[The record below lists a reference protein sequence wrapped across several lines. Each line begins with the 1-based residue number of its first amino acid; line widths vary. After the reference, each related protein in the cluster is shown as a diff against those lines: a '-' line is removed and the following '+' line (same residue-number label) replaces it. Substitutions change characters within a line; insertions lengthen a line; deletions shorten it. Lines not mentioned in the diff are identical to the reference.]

1 MNALF
6 PHEITVAHPCAW
18 DNSAITTSAYLK
30 ETSPYNVL
38 LSPQGMRYF
47 FQSSYEG
54 VSNGRLPVAHKNNM
68 YARDPKTGA
77 RVSPHKNIIFRID
90 KKRHND
96 EIYWDGKE
104 TSFEKAV
111 MDKKPILFV
120 LSDEFGTGANPT
132 GMQPVIDYTETE
144 NYKGKFIA
152 TPIASLEQLEKR
164 IKVMQRCLSFKR
176 HSEEIKEEITSIGSV
191 AFAGHVMPF
200 SQFFVRTEDELNAFF
215 DNIAHGETVLDSGTT
230 FPRCF
235 HNDIGENLM
244 RAFETADSSDIHRS
258 ENRLVAQIDSV
269 GDFIKPPAPK
279 QIELEL
285 VS

>member
-1 MNALF
+1 MKALF
-6 PHEITVAHPCAW
+6 PHKIKVAHPCAW

-30 ETSPYNVL
+30 VTSPYNVL
-38 LSPQGMRYF
+38 LSPQGMQYF

-77 RVSPHKNIIFRID
+77 RVFLNKKTYRID
-90 KKRHND
+90 PKHFKED

-132 GMQPVIDYTETE
+132 GMQPVIDYAEE
-144 NYKGKFIA
+144 HKGEFIA
-152 TPIASLEQLEKR
+152 VPIASLEQLEER

-215 DNIAHGETVLDSGTT
+215 DNIAHDETVLDSGTT

-235 HNDIGENLM
+235 HDDIRENLM

-285 VS
+285 AL